1 MRQSNG
7 YIIGFAALMTVV
19 LGGLLALAATA
30 LKPAQQEA
38 IKLDTRS
45 KILSA
50 VMDLE
55 EGADVNAIW
64 EERIS
69 SVVVN
74 IEGDVVERNEKG
86 EAITAERIDVG
97 KEFKK
102 PAEDRLFPVYLYRSQ
117 AGGEV
122 ENYILPVYGNGLW
135 DRIWGFVA
143 LERDLVTVKGVR
155 FDHKGETPGLGAR
168 ITDGEVQ
175 DRYINKKIY
184 NDIGELVA
192 VEMVKGEKGDPSIY
206 NDYQVDGMSGA
217 TMTAIGVNN
226 MLKNYLSYYEN
237 YFKTVKGASDNTQ
250 AMNSSA
256 QTL

>member
-38 IKLDTRS
+38 VKLDTRS

-64 EERIS
+64 EERIDS
-69 SVVVN
+69 KIVN
-74 IEGDVVERNEKG
+74 IDGDVVERNEKG

-97 KEFKK
+97 REYKK
-102 PAEDRLFPVYLYRSQ
+102 PAEERLFPVFMYKPS
-117 AGGEV
+117 ADAEV

-143 LERDLVTVKGVR
+143 LEKDLVTVKGIR

-168 ITDGEVQ
+168 ITDAEVQ

-192 VEMVKGEKGDPSIY
+192 IEMVKGEAGDPSIY
-206 NDYQVDGMSGA
+206 NDYQVDGLSGA

-226 MLKNYLSYYEN
+226 MLKNYLSYYES
-237 YFKTVKGASDNTQ
+237 YFKTLKGEDNKQ